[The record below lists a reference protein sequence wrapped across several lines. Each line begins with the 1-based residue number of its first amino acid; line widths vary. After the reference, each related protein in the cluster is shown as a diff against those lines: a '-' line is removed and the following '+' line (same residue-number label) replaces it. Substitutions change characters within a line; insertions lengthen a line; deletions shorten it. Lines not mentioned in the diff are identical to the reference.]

1 MSVDSHDDVD
11 ALLDAGDAIGALSA
25 ALRSAGARCTMDRR
39 RNVTHPC
46 WRCGTTERPRDL
58 IAIGTYTRLMGGG
71 IQPGDAIKRP
81 LCAECIAATEVAR

>member
-25 ALRSAGARCTMDRR
+25 LLKSAGARCTMDRR

-58 IAIGTYTRLMGGG
+58 IAIGTYTRPMGGG